1 MKAIATMAATAALI
15 GLAACGQ
22 LGTSGGSA
30 SSDKTRDAP
39 ADKARTTSRAAGVAV
54 TATGGNAG
62 LASTQQG
69 LAGNPNVIPT
79 SSNLT
84 LPQLDRAFLIGRW
97 TDSRDCEEAGEFA
110 ADGRY
115 TNAAGVGATWTLQG
129 DQLTMAFTGAS
140 PRTLRVSALDQNTLN
155 VVNPDGSVGRS
166 TRC

>member
-1 MKAIATMAATAALI
+1 M
-15 GLAACGQ
+15 
-22 LGTSGGSA
+22 
-30 SSDKTRDAP
+30 
-39 ADKARTTSRAAGVAV
+39 
-54 TATGGNAG
+54 
-62 LASTQQG
+62 
-69 LAGNPNVIPT
+69 IPT

-97 TDSRDCEEAGEFA
+97 TDSRDCDEAGEFA

-129 DQLTMAFTGAS
+129 DQLTMAFAGAT
-140 PRTLRVSALDQNTLN
+140 PRALRVSALDQNTLN